1 MCIHINIHIHICMSM
16 CTIFAP
22 IHTYI
27 IYVYTYPSSKSFVT
41 LYKIRCT
48 KVKVMGILAF
58 IKKTYVNFEILV
70 ILEQV
75 SFGLGP

>member
-1 MCIHINIHIHICMSM
+1 M

-27 IYVYTYPSSKSFVT
+27 IYVYTYPSSKKFCYLV
-41 LYKIRCT
+41 KIRCT

-58 IKKTYVNFEILV
+58 IKKTYVNFQNIGTFRT
-70 ILEQV
+70 
-75 SFGLGP
+75 SFFGLGP